1 MEMNDPDEWMEMND
15 PDEWMEMNDPNE
27 WMEMN
32 DPDQGGREEGRQ
44 SLQALLGRRCLC
56 SIFIT

>member
-1 MEMNDPDEWMEMND
+1 MEMNDNDPDEWMEMND
-15 PDEWMEMNDPNE
+15 PDE